1 MNNNDYKALLIS
13 IVAGLAVNIA
23 WALMTDDTQPV
34 MSDPG
39 PRLQWVLQ
47 RPIGPLPAL
56 WALRAGGGQC

>member
-23 WALMTDDTQPV
+23 WALMTHETPPV
-34 MSDPG
+34 SLDPG

-47 RPIGPLPAL
+47 RPPGPLPAL
-56 WALRAGGGQC
+56 WAPRAGGGQC